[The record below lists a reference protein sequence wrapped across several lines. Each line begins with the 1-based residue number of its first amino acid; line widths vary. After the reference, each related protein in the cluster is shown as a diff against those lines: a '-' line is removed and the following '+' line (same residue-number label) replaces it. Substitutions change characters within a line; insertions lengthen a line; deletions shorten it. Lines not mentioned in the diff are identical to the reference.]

1 MMSARRTNWYVI
13 TGAPCS
19 GKTSV
24 INALERQG
32 FRVVHEVA
40 RAYIDAEI
48 KKGKRL
54 QQIKADR
61 YQFENHIFLTKL
73 KIEESLPQNDIIFL
87 DRAVPDS
94 IAYFQL
100 EGLDPA
106 QPTEKSKLVR
116 YKKIFLFEK
125 LAFLEDGVRAEDDL
139 LAERID
145 NLLEA
150 AYRELNYEIVRV
162 PAISVEERTAFILE
176 RLE

>member
-1 MMSARRTNWYVI
+1 MSARRTNWYVI

-24 INALERQG
+24 IKALERQG

-54 QQIKADR
+54 HQIKADL

-73 KIEESLPQNDIIFL
+73 KIEASLPQNDIIFL

-106 QPTEKSKLVR
+106 QPIEKSKLVR
-116 YKKIFLFEK
+116 YKKIFMFEK
-125 LAFLEDGVRAEDDL
+125 FAFLEDGVRVEDDL
-139 LAERID
+139 QAERID
-145 NLLEA
+145 NLLET

-162 PAISVEERTAFILE
+162 PPISVEERTAFILE